1 MKFILSLFITLFVS
15 SFAIGQPKESDAK
28 DFTFDKKTN
37 EFSDASGVV
46 FKLEK
51 IKSLTGPGMH
61 NYYFTDKDGKRLVL
75 FAFRNHVKV
84 DDFHEISFPGTS
96 IPSCEVSLAW
106 KSITAYAK
114 IFYQRKIIVNGKLN
128 ETEAKMFS
136 EETGKAFSR

>member
-1 MKFILSLFITLFVS
+1 MKFLLSLLVLVFTNSVV
-15 SFAIGQPKESDAK
+15 FAQAKGSDAK

-75 FAFRNHVKV
+75 FAFRPHVKV
-84 DDFHEISFPGTS
+84 DDFHEISFPETN

-114 IFYQRKIIVNGKLN
+114 IFYERKIIVNGKLN
-128 ETEAKMFS
+128 ESEAASFS
-136 EETGKAFSR
+136 KEVGKAFSR